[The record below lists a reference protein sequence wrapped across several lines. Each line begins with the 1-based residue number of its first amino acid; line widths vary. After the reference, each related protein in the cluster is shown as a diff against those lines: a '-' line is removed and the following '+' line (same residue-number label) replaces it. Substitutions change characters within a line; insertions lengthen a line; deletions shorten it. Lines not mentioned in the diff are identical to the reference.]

1 MRRTS
6 SVTRVRRQTATALAI
21 TGVALGSLGL
31 IAPAQAVPAPAPST
45 SSPAAPVSG
54 DQQLTQLMARA
65 QELQGTVNTRRTEL
79 LQAQTQLQQL
89 QAQLGDV
96 QEAEEL
102 AKEAEGNARREA
114 DEQARLAAEAKGR
127 ADQARA
133 ELGRSAA
140 RTYINGQT
148 SEMATVMAMMDAKDG
163 NDVAQAMAGQ
173 RIITER
179 RARTLSSMIGA
190 ERTQRAASAQSAA
203 AAEQARVAAADAV
216 GLRTRTEQQVAQ
228 AQTAVNAAQTAVEAA
243 ERDAAANGV
252 AVSNRQAALD
262 AQRAAQQASTG
273 APGAPAPV
281 PSGSTQEQVMQQAAS
296 LTGIAY
302 RWGGTTPAGFDC
314 SGYTS
319 YVMRQVGVQIPRT
332 AAQQQ
337 AFATPV
343 SDPQPGDLV
352 FFGKPAYHV
361 GIYAGN
367 GMMYHSPR
375 TGKSTE
381 LARVYSSAAGY
392 GRVLR

>member
-1 MRRTS
+1 MPRITS
-6 SVTRVRRQTATALAI
+6 VHRVRRQTATALAI

-31 IAPAQAVPAPAPST
+31 IAPAQAVPAPSAT
-45 SSPAAPVSG
+45 SPAQAVPAVTG

-65 QELQGTVNTRRTEL
+65 QELQTTVNARRTQL
-79 LQAQTQLQQL
+79 LQAQ
-89 QAQLGDV
+89 AQLAQARAQLADV
-96 QEAEEL
+96 QEAEAL
-102 AKEAEGNARREA
+102 ATEAEANARREA
-114 DEQARLAAEAKGR
+114 DEQARVAAEAKDR
-127 ADQARA
+127 AENARA
-133 ELGRSAA
+133 ELGRSAT

-148 SEMATVMAMMDAKDG
+148 SEMATMMAMIDAQDG

-173 RIITER
+173 RIVTER
-179 RARTLSSMIGA
+179 RARTLTGLIGA
-190 ERTQRAASAQSAA
+190 ERTQQAASVQSAA
-203 AAEQARVAAADAV
+203 AAEQARVAAADAA
-216 GLRTRTEQQVAQ
+216 GLRARTEQQVAQ
-228 AQTAVNAAQTAVEAA
+228 AEAAVAAAQSAVDTA

-262 AQRAAQQASTG
+262 GARQAGGPT
-273 APGAPAPV
+273 GAPAPV
-281 PSGSTQEQVMQQAAS
+281 PSGSTQEQVMQQAQA
-296 LTGIAY
+296 LTGIPY

-314 SGYTS
+314 SGYSS

-381 LARVYSSAAGY
+381 LARVYSSSAGY